1 MLRTFKT
8 FALKIHYT
16 FNNSV
21 PNSLYA
27 YVCQVIDGCRGHMT
41 MRQWPL
47 ATLAS

>member
-21 PNSLYA
+21 PSLYA
-27 YVCQVIDGCRGHMT
+27 YVCRVIDRHRGH